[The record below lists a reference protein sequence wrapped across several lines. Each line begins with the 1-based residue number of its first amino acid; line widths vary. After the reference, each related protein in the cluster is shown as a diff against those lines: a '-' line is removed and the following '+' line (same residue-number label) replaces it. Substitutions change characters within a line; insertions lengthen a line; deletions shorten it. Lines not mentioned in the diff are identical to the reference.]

1 MDYSNSVH
9 PDHHALYIHPDNP
22 KFIINGNDGGLNI
35 SHDGGKTWEFA
46 ANIPVG
52 QFYHVSVDTAFPY
65 RIYGGMQ
72 DNGSWIGPSAI
83 LRRGGIRNYDWQEI
97 YFGDGFDVLPI
108 LSDDRFGYAMSQGG
122 NVARYDLKTGNN
134 TGVKPVHPEG
144 ERLRFNWN
152 AAIAADPFE
161 PDALYFGSQ
170 YVHYSPDRGR
180 SWEIL
185 SPDLT
190 TNDSLKQLQHLSG
203 GLTIDATQA
212 ENYTTILAITP
223 SKFDRN
229 VIMVGTDDGKLQ
241 VTRDRGNSWEDLS
254 GKLQGCP
261 EGVWIPQVVEGAE
274 EGTWWVVVN
283 DYRRNNW
290 SAYAYRTTNGGQ
302 SFERVVDDE
311 DVDGFVCSIVQ
322 DEEDPDLLFLG
333 TDVGLYFS
341 IDGAGSWQ
349 RWSGTLP
356 HVQIRDLKIHPKT
369 HDLVVGT
376 FGRSIYVVDD
386 ISLLRNSEPVMANQ
400 DTFMILGHRDGALLS
415 TKSYLGIRFHAQGE
429 FLGENAS
436 LSTAYIYYWGG
447 KKAKKKE
454 EKGKDDE
461 QEKEV
466 NEKKS
471 GFKKKDDIKVTILDI
486 EGDTVRVFTRSRKPG
501 FQRLPWNLRSN
512 GIDFPSHRERSKDA
526 DPPSGL
532 RVSPGDYKVFLAWKG
547 QVDSAM
553 VRVKPDPRRDLDPQ
567 DLKDREERLSVFY
580 EYVGDI
586 TSSVKSLKSIR
597 NNMEVVQKSWSVLPD
612 SVQKELKEIWKPL
625 ASELDSL
632 EKVVLA
638 PQEQKGYQ
646 DNSRYLTSDIWTA
659 YGLLSGEDE
668 GYGNNVE
675 WAFEN
680 LKRKAD
686 PFLEAVRE
694 FVEEDWEGF
703 KSQIE
708 ERQLTIFR
716 EDLPLKRE

>member
-1 MDYSNSVH
+1 
-9 PDHHALYIHPDNP
+9 
-22 KFIINGNDGGLNI
+22 
-35 SHDGGKTWEFA
+35 
-46 ANIPVG
+46 
-52 QFYHVSVDTAFPY
+52 
-65 RIYGGMQ
+65 
-72 DNGSWIGPSAI
+72 
-83 LRRGGIRNYDWQEI
+83 
-97 YFGDGFDVLPI
+97 
-108 LSDDRFGYAMSQGG
+108 
-122 NVARYDLKTGNN
+122 
-134 TGVKPVHPEG
+134 
-144 ERLRFNWN
+144 
-152 AAIAADPFE
+152 
-161 PDALYFGSQ
+161 
-170 YVHYSPDRGR
+170 
-180 SWEIL
+180 
-185 SPDLT
+185 
-190 TNDSLKQLQHLSG
+190 
-203 GLTIDATQA
+203 
-212 ENYTTILAITP
+212 
-223 SKFDRN
+223 
-229 VIMVGTDDGKLQ
+229 
-241 VTRDRGNSWEDLS
+241 
-254 GKLQGCP
+254 
-261 EGVWIPQVVEGAE
+261 VVEGAE
-274 EGTWWVVVN
+274 EDTWWVVAN

-290 SAYAYRTTNGGQ
+290 TAYAYRTTNGGQ
-302 SFERVVDDE
+302 SFERVVDNE

-386 ISLLRNSEPVMANQ
+386 ISLLRNSGPVMANQ

-447 KKAKKKE
+447 KKSGKKE

-471 GFKKKDDIKVTILDI
+471 GSKKKDDIKVTILNI
-486 EGDTVRVFTRSRKPG
+486 EGDTVRVFKRSRKPG
-501 FQRLPWNLRSN
+501 FQRLAWNLRSN

-532 RVSPGDYKVFLAWKG
+532 RVSPGDYKVILAWKG
-547 QVDSAM
+547 QVDSTM

-567 DLKDREERLSVFY
+567 DLKDQEERLSVFY
-580 EYVGDI
+580 DYVSDI

-597 NNMEVVQKSWSVLPD
+597 SNMEVVQKSWSVLPD